1 MLTNDTA
8 SIEEVAEALGRSV
21 GWVMRNWL
29 RQHQKHGFPRRIPGT
44 WVFPRRAVESWLR
57 SGGQMPL
64 PMAPANQ
71 NEGVLPDLVAAA
83 NASLRNRYGA
93 KP

>member
-1 MLTNDTA
+1 MLSNETA
-8 SIEEVAEALGRSV
+8 GIEEVAAALGRTV

-29 RQHQKHGFPRRIPGT
+29 RQHQLYGFPRRIPGT
-44 WVFPRRAVESWLR
+44 WTFPRRAVESWLR
-57 SGGQMPL
+57 SGGQMPM
-64 PMAPANQ
+64 PMPANQ
-71 NEGVLPDLVAAA
+71 NEGALPDMVAAA